1 MESQMKKLVLVLTV
15 AMSLVAFTACKEKF
29 PTPGDS
35 FKAWMT
41 AIEKCDVAGIKGG
54 LTAESVEQLTQISEQ
69 LKNFA
74 QKPEGQAE
82 DFDIFKE
89 MCKGFSKAGG
99 MEVISETVSPDN
111 KDEARVVYKTN
122 GKENSAP
129 MVRTEKG
136 WAIDMARMMKEAMQA
151 QMEKMKAMAPP
162 PAPEGAPAAEGAAPA
177 PEAAPAAEGAAPAP
191 EAAPAAE
198 APAPAPAAEAAPATQ
213 N

>member
-1 MESQMKKLVLVLTV
+1 MKKLVLVLTV

-89 MCKGFSKAGG
+89 MQGLQQGRRNGSHF
-99 MEVISETVSPDN
+99 ETVSPDN

-129 MVRTEKG
+129 MVRPKG
-136 WAIDMARMMKEAMQA
+136 LGDRHGPHDEGSHAGPDG
-151 QMEKMKAMAPP
+151 KMKAMAPRP
-162 PAPEGAPAAEGAAPA
+162 PRKAPRC
-177 PEAAPAAEGAAPAP
+177 
-191 EAAPAAE
+191 
-198 APAPAPAAEAAPATQ
+198 
-213 N
+213 